1 MDPLFHTTPFPIQW
15 RLCGNTCVCV
25 CERASSL
32 PDVCC
37 AAAFPVYWFTNPGR
51 LTTGNFPL
59 HVQLGFTL
67 TGQGRFFS
75 VTLPFFPFLLLGQA
89 SIIPYEW
96 DVQRT
101 VSLRQCLWTHFHTHS
116 FILGV
121 VGWKMSTNSAS
132 PLQPPFYL
140 DFSPTYMKLNKWYP
154 G

>member
-1 MDPLFHTTPFPIQW
+1 METH
-15 RLCGNTCVCV
+15 VCV

-37 AAAFPVYWFTNPGR
+37 AAALTVYWFINPGW

-75 VTLPFFPFLLLGQA
+75 VTLPFFPLLLLGQA

-101 VSLRQCLWTHFHTHS
+101 VSLHQCL
-116 FILGV
+116 
-121 VGWKMSTNSAS
+121 
-132 PLQPPFYL
+132 
-140 DFSPTYMKLNKWYP
+140 
-154 G
+154 